1 MTDSDRPRTSKLQ
14 FTKEET
20 EPQEAPVTA
29 SKERKMM
36 QKSKPAQAK
45 SKSAPESVLASD
57 GKASPSLV
65 GSATVGTGAVA
76 SRRIP
81 QPPTDAGLTHA
92 EKVREHLRNS
102 PEALRK
108 FMKQATVNGDHAII
122 VDPEGEDL
130 LKPEAFQSSGPSV
143 KEKPPPDKGKVSAQ
157 AKAAAKTFSAKS
169 APATSASAAAET
181 VKEGAPKAAPRL
193 KFDEGVKKTPSKL
206 KHPST
211 VMRTINTEIHR
222 TAARANQ
229 DENVAAEASLKM
241 EKGVE
246 TALKEGEHSF
256 HAHKLR
262 TARKAEK
269 KQDEA
274 NIRLLQKSRDAENP
288 TFTSNPYSRWQ
299 QKRAIRKE
307 YAAAKAGK
315 KTSTVNSTRK
325 KAEKAVE
332 DTKTVIA
339 KVVNSIRRRPSKMI
353 LLGLLGGMLLLVM
366 GAVQSCTPLAQSVLE
381 SVVIGTYPATED
393 DVRAAERAYLAK
405 EQELKYEMDHYQE
418 VHPGYDEYHVDQE
431 EIWHNPYVL
440 IAIISA
446 YYDGQEWDMDKAMP
460 VINKYFDLQYIVT
473 EEVVTETRYRTE
485 TQSGTHWVTDPDTGE
500 SRLESYTYDEEVPYE
515 YTICNVT
522 LENYDLSHTPVISM
536 SHHTM
541 GMYALYMATHGN
553 MEGIFHG
560 KYAVPLKDPYI
571 YDIPQETLDADP
583 IFARLMEEANK
594 YVGYPYVWGG
604 SSPETSFDCSGFVSY
619 VYTNSG
625 VYNTGRL
632 GARGLHSLCR
642 TVTEEEAHPG
652 VDVLG
657 RFEVGRIVR
666 ADLRQVRKVRRQGQP
681 GRIDSFRG
689 VIPAPVGMKGAVA
702 PHVGSHAVEHREK
715 RLAGSAVRAVVGSRL
730 VTFVP
735 AGTVVPGGVV
745 MGFVVVGTV
754 VACIPQQLR
763 EEDVSGRIERIRMEI
778 HAVGG
783 GIAARDQRR
792 PGGGTLG
799 CRSPGVTET
808 DAVGGERIDHG
819 RVHLG
824 IAITTEQIPTGV
836 LESQPEDI
844 GAVGRRRGVQGRCEG
859 RPGRQHQGCRQ
870 PGIQPRRF
878 TIHNRDCSCLRVQG
892 WTGSPSGGSGT
903 ARACPRRSSFRR
915 YIGRRRRTGA
925 WTRKAGVRA

>member
-1 MTDSDRPRTSKLQ
+1 MMESDRPRTSKLQ

-20 EPQEAPVTA
+20 QPQETPVSA
-29 SKERKMM
+29 SKEQKLM
-36 QKSKPAQAK
+36 QKGKPAQTK
-45 SKSAPESVLASD
+45 VKSAPESSLAPD
-57 GKASPSLV
+57 GKVNLPLA
-65 GSATVGTGAVA
+65 GSAMAGIGTVA
-76 SRRIP
+76 SRRMP
-81 QPPTDAGLTHA
+81 QPPMDAELTHV
-92 EKVREHLRNS
+92 EKVQEKLLNS

-122 VDPEGEDL
+122 VDPLGEKL
-130 LKPEAFQSSGPSV
+130 LQPDEFRSSRPSV
-143 KEKPPPDKGKVSAQ
+143 KEKPPPDSGKVSAQ
-157 AKAAAKTFSAKS
+157 AKAAAKAFAVKGD
-169 APATSASAAAET
+169 PAVGAAEAA
-181 VKEGAPKAAPRL
+181 VEGAPKTAPRL
-193 KFDEGVKKTPSKL
+193 KFDEGAKKAPSKL

-222 TAARANQ
+222 TAAKANQ
-229 DENVAAEASLKM
+229 DENVAGEASLKI

-269 KQDEA
+269 RQDET
-274 NIRLLQKSRDAENP
+274 NIRLLQQSRDAENP

-307 YAAAKAGK
+307 YAAAKAGR
-315 KTSTVNSTRK
+315 KTSTANTTRK
-325 KAEKAVE
+325 KAEEAVS
-332 DTKTVIA
+332 DA
-339 KVVNSIRRRPSKMI
+339 KEVVSKIVQSIRRRPSKLI

-405 EQELKYEMDHYQE
+405 EQELKYEMDHYKD

-460 VINKYFDLQYIVT
+460 VINKYFNLQYIVT
-473 EEVVTETRYRTE
+473 EEVTTETRYRTE
-485 TQSGTHWVTDPDTGE
+485 TQSGTRWVTDPDTGE
-500 SRLESYTYDEEVPYE
+500 SRLESYTYDEDVPYE

-522 LENYDLSHTPVISM
+522 LENRDLSHMPVISM

-619 VYTNSG
+619 VFTNSG

-642 TVTEEEAHPG
+642 TVTPEEVKPG
-652 VDVLG
+652 DLVFFAGTMGEKVDG
-657 RFEVGRIVR
+657 ITHVGIYVGNHHMIHCGSPCGY
-666 ADLRQVRKVRRQGQP
+666 ADLNE
-681 GRIDSFRG
+681 SYW
-689 VIPAPVGMKGAVA
+689 
-702 PHVGSHAVEHREK
+702 
-715 RLAGSAVRAVVGSRL
+715 
-730 VTFVP
+730 
-735 AGTVVPGGVV
+735 
-745 MGFVVVGTV
+745 
-754 VACIPQQLR
+754 QQHFF
-763 EEDVSGRIERIRMEI
+763 SY
-778 HAVGG
+778 
-783 GIAARDQRR
+783 
-792 PGGGTLG
+792 
-799 CRSPGVTET
+799 
-808 DAVGGERIDHG
+808 G
-819 RVHLG
+819 RV
-824 IAITTEQIPTGV
+824 P
-836 LESQPEDI
+836 
-844 GAVGRRRGVQGRCEG
+844 
-859 RPGRQHQGCRQ
+859 
-870 PGIQPRRF
+870 
-878 TIHNRDCSCLRVQG
+878 
-892 WTGSPSGGSGT
+892 
-903 ARACPRRSSFRR
+903 
-915 YIGRRRRTGA
+915 Y
-925 WTRKAGVRA
+925 